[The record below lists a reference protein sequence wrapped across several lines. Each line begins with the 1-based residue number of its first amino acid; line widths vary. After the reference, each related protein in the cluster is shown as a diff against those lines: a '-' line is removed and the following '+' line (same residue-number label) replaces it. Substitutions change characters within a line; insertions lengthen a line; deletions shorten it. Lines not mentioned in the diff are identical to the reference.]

1 MICYKGIIVCLLQI
15 SIINRPSKGY
25 VMHFCQGMYVYMP
38 KKKRRRVLL
47 HLMPMNSK
55 CIAPAITH
63 SQRTDLIAV
72 VGNRTKGGLD
82 TLGEGQAKIANSATS
97 YCSVLVLPYRN
108 LYFIPF
114 MVWHPLFA
122 PLFLFSRNIS
132 RIVQMKQ
139 PNISIFSQF

>member
-72 VGNRTKGGLD
+72 HLILALYANFI
-82 TLGEGQAKIANSATS
+82 IANFITAIFQSIPEILGLCVFGLIF
-97 YCSVLVLPYRN
+97 YYYNFYVLN
-108 LYFIPF
+108 KI
-114 MVWHPLFA
+114 
-122 PLFLFSRNIS
+122 
-132 RIVQMKQ
+132 
-139 PNISIFSQF
+139 

>member
-72 VGNRTKGGLD
+72 HVILALCEFHYCEFHYCDFSKHFRKMCFWANFSFLQFLCSKQILKKTSSTLD
-82 TLGEGQAKIANSATS
+82 SGI
-97 YCSVLVLPYRN
+97 
-108 LYFIPF
+108 
-114 MVWHPLFA
+114 
-122 PLFLFSRNIS
+122 NIG
-132 RIVQMKQ
+132 VCLL
-139 PNISIFSQF
+139 IF

>member
-72 VGNRTKGGLD
+72 VGNRTYYFLSG
-82 TLGEGQAKIANSATS
+82 S
-97 YCSVLVLPYRN
+97 YSDQIVLFPHCL
-108 LYFIPF
+108 
-114 MVWHPLFA
+114 
-122 PLFLFSRNIS
+122 
-132 RIVQMKQ
+132 RIK
-139 PNISIFSQF
+139 

>member
-72 VGNRTKGGLD
+72 HLILALCEFHYCEFHYCNFSKLSQY
-82 TLGEGQAKIANSATS
+82 LANEIFR
-97 YCSVLVLPYRN
+97 PK
-108 LYFIPF
+108 YFITAIF
-114 MVWHPLFA
+114 MIGLKV
-122 PLFLFSRNIS
+122 R
-132 RIVQMKQ
+132 
-139 PNISIFSQF
+139 